1 MFSYEQRRK
10 AIETLIRFDRSYAD
24 TIRELGYPS
33 RAMLRN
39 WWKDYEE
46 FGEVRPDKRTREPKY
61 TDEMRRA
68 AVDYYLEHGR
78 SLARTMR
85 AMGYPRSREYLSK
98 WIDELA
104 PGRRKVRRAGQA
116 DRDIPVEVKIEAVAA
131 LEARG
136 GTAGEVADAYGVS
149 RAAPC
154 VWRRQLLSGDNA
166 PDGSYVRGGNV
177 RDSLDDLPDDVEEL
191 KRMATDL
198 KRQLRALQLEID
210 VRRATAEIL
219 KKDQGADPNRLTNRE
234 KAAVVNRLRGEWR
247 LKDLLSALGMAKSS
261 YEYAARALER
271 EPTEAELAAEAAVVE
286 AFEEAGGAYGYRRV
300 LRAVNAKPGVRIG
313 EHRVRRV
320 MRERHLAG
328 AMPRRR
334 RRYSSYEGEIS
345 EAPENTCLRE
355 DGTHDFSATTPN
367 ELWVT
372 DVTEFRI
379 PAGKCYLSPIV
390 DCFDGMPIAW
400 AISTSPDAEMANS
413 ALGEACARLGEG
425 DHPRVHSDRGCHYR
439 WPGWIRICEEHGLVR
454 SMSRKGRSPDNSRME
469 GFFGRLKVEFFF
481 GHDWQGVSMEEFMET
496 LDDYLSWYRDGR
508 LKSDLGYMSPAQYR
522 RSLGLAA

>member
-10 AIETLIRFDRSYAD
+10 AIETLIRFDHSYAD

-116 DRDIPVEVKIEAVAA
+116 NRDIPVEVKIEAVAA

-149 RAAPC
+149 RAAPY

-166 PDGSYVRGGNV
+166 PDGSYARGGNV

-328 AMPRRR
+328 AMPRCVSSTSRFTKQHPFVSHVSVKILHARASPWHQSFLLLQLPAHERVFDPVRLPVVGDEPAVVDDAVHHRLGHVVVGKDLTPSGEFDVGGENERDPLVAHRHHPEQEPCPVGIGGKVPPLVQDDEVAPVEPPERVLCRPLLIRTPQLAYQLRR
-334 RRYSSYEGEIS
+334 R
-345 EAPENTCLRE
+345 PER
-355 DGTHDFSATTPN
+355 DFSALT
-367 ELWVT
+367 
-372 DVTEFRI
+372 
-379 PAGKCYLSPIV
+379 AGEQPQRYRGMGLS
-390 DCFDGMPIAW
+390 IA
-400 AISTSPDAEMANS
+400 
-413 ALGEACARLGEG
+413 
-425 DHPRVHSDRGCHYR
+425 
-439 WPGWIRICEEHGLVR
+439 
-454 SMSRKGRSPDNSRME
+454 
-469 GFFGRLKVEFFF
+469 
-481 GHDWQGVSMEEFMET
+481 
-496 LDDYLSWYRDGR
+496 
-508 LKSDLGYMSPAQYR
+508 
-522 RSLGLAA
+522 

>member
-10 AIETLIRFDRSYAD
+10 AIETLIMFDHSYAD
-24 TIRELGYPS
+24 TIGELGYPS

-61 TDEMRRA
+61 TDEMGRA

-116 DRDIPVEVKIEAVAA
+116 NRDIPAEVKIEAVAA

-149 RAAPC
+149 RAAPYI
-154 VWRRQLLSGDNA
+154 WRRRLLSGDNA

-210 VRRATAEIL
+210 VRRATAENQ
-219 KKDQGADPNRLTNRE
+219 KKT
-234 KAAVVNRLRGEWR
+234 
-247 LKDLLSALGMAKSS
+247 
-261 YEYAARALER
+261 RA
-271 EPTEAELAAEAAVVE
+271 PTRT
-286 AFEEAGGAYGYRRV
+286 G
-300 LRAVNAKPGVRIG
+300 
-313 EHRVRRV
+313 
-320 MRERHLAG
+320 
-328 AMPRRR
+328 
-334 RRYSSYEGEIS
+334 
-345 EAPENTCLRE
+345 
-355 DGTHDFSATTPN
+355 
-367 ELWVT
+367 
-372 DVTEFRI
+372 
-379 PAGKCYLSPIV
+379 
-390 DCFDGMPIAW
+390 
-400 AISTSPDAEMANS
+400 
-413 ALGEACARLGEG
+413 
-425 DHPRVHSDRGCHYR
+425 
-439 WPGWIRICEEHGLVR
+439 
-454 SMSRKGRSPDNSRME
+454 
-469 GFFGRLKVEFFF
+469 
-481 GHDWQGVSMEEFMET
+481 
-496 LDDYLSWYRDGR
+496 
-508 LKSDLGYMSPAQYR
+508 
-522 RSLGLAA
+522 